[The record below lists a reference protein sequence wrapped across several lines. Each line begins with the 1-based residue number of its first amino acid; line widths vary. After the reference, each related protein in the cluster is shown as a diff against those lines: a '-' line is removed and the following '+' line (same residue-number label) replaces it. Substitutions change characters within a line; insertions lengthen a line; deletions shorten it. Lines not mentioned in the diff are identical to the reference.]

1 MSKIIF
7 LGGIPGTGKTTL
19 AYKLALKYKIDKV
32 ISLDILKTIL
42 KEYEDDKYINTT
54 THEAYKI
61 DDLSVVDGFLKHS
74 HIINEYFYKFIQK
87 FNDKVMIVEGA
98 TITKEF
104 TLLFPDDEVCYI
116 NLIVEEKEELV
127 RRYQE
132 KMKLRKS
139 KWLDNIDNILEINDY
154 LIGQADK
161 NINSVNDRE
170 VEEFINDCLFL

>member
-42 KEYEDDKYINTT
+42 KEYEDNTYINTT

-74 HIINEYFYKFIQK
+74 NIINEYFYKFIQK

-104 TLLFPDDEVCYI
+104 TLLFLDDEVCYI

-161 NINSVNDRE
+161 NINSVNDKE